1 MFVGT
6 QGSRGLFTLAAVGA
20 VAFGVGGAG
29 CKRGA
34 SAEPTG
40 ADVAAPIA
48 VQTQAVTEV
57 EVPVTLRLSGSL
69 KGERETDL
77 AANAAGR
84 VTSTAVERG
93 SQVTPGQVLA
103 QLDVRAASLAAS
115 EARAQAESVRAQ
127 QAQAQTDCARYQ
139 KLRETGAISEAEQE
153 RVAIQCRTLPLSAEA
168 ASARASIAA
177 QNVGDGAIR
186 APFAGVVTER
196 YVDVGEYV
204 RQDSR
209 VVTVVSVDPLRLEL
223 SVPEADAARVSE
235 GAEVG
240 FRVAAYPGRRFAGRV
255 RFVSG
260 AIRASTR
267 DLAVEALVENADR
280 ALKPGMFAD
289 AELAVG
295 TRKLPGVPKASL
307 QDIDGTP
314 HAFFVVDGRLQERT
328 LSTVEGPGGV
338 VGVLKG
344 AKADERIAVGDLSA
358 LRNGAR
364 VR

>member
-1 MFVGT
+1 MTIV
-6 QGSRGLFTLAAVGA
+6 AAALGA
-20 VAFGVGGAG
+20 AG
-29 CKRGA
+29 CKRAPDA
-34 SAEPTG
+34 SLG
-40 ADVAAPIA
+40 ADPVPPAA
-48 VQTQAVTEV
+48 VQSEAVAEI

-84 VTSTAVERG
+84 VTATSAERG
-93 SQVTPGQVLA
+93 AQVVPGQVIA

-115 EARAQAESVRAQ
+115 EAKAQAESVRAQ
-127 QAQAQTDCARYQ
+127 QAQALTDCARYG
-139 KLRETGAISEAEQE
+139 KLRETGAISDAEYE
-153 RVAIQCRTLPLSAEA
+153 RVAVQCRTLPLSAEA

-209 VVTVVSVDPLRLEL
+209 VVTLVSVDPLRLEL

-235 GAEVG
+235 GAEVS
-240 FRVAAYPGRRFAGRV
+240 FRVAAHPGRRFTGRV

-267 DLAVEALVENADR
+267 DLPVEALVENADR

-289 AELAVG
+289 VELVVG
-295 TRKLPGVPKASL
+295 ARKVPGVPRAAVF
-307 QDIDGTP
+307 DAGGTP
-314 HAFFVVDGRLQERT
+314 HAFFVVDGRLEERA
-328 LSTVEGPGGV
+328 LATVEAPGGLL
-338 VGVLKG
+338 GVTKG
-344 AKADERIAVGDLSA
+344 ARPGERVAVGDVGS

>member
-1 MFVGT
+1 MA
-6 QGSRGLFTLAAVGA
+6 L
-20 VAFGVGGAG
+20 GAG
-29 CKRGA
+29 CKR
-34 SAEPTG
+34 SA
-40 ADVAAPIA
+40 ADAAPAADPTPPVA
-48 VQTQAVTEV
+48 VQTAEVVEV
-57 EVPVTLRLSGSL
+57 EVPVTLRLAGNL
-69 KGERETDL
+69 KGDRETDL

-84 VTSTAVERG
+84 VTATSVERG
-93 SQVTPGQVLA
+93 SQVVPGQVLA

-115 EARAQAESVRAQ
+115 EAKAQAESARAQ

-139 KLRETGAISEAEQE
+139 KLRDSGTISDAEFE
-153 RVAIQCRTLPLSAEA
+153 RVAVTCRTTPLTAEA

-209 VVTVVSVDPLRLEL
+209 VVTLVAVDPLRLEL
-223 SVPEADAARVSE
+223 SVPEADAGKVREGSE
-235 GAEVG
+235 VT
-240 FRVAAYPGRRFAGRV
+240 FRVAAFPDRRFTGAV

-267 DLAVEALVENADR
+267 DLAVEAVVENKER
-280 ALKPGMFAD
+280 LLKPGMFAD
-289 AELAVG
+289 VELSVG
-295 TRKLPGVPKASL
+295 SRKLPGVPRAAVFEA
-307 QDIDGTP
+307 DGTP
-314 HAFFVVDGRLQERT
+314 HAFFVVDGRLQERALAT
-328 LSTVEGPGGV
+328 AAGAGEV

-344 AKADERIAVGDLSA
+344 AKAGEKVAVGEVRA
-358 LRNGAR
+358 LQNGGR

>member
-1 MFVGT
+1 MSLGT
-6 QGSRGLFTLAAVGA
+6 VISRGVLTTIAVAASAVG
-20 VAFGVGGAG
+20 VAG
-29 CKRGA
+29 CNRA
-34 SAEPTG
+34 SGTSLGSDP
-40 ADVAAPIA
+40 APPVA
-48 VQTQAVTEV
+48 VQTEEV
-57 EVPVTLRLSGSL
+57 AEIEVPMTLRLSGSL

-84 VTSTAVERG
+84 VVATSAERG
-93 SQVTPGQVLA
+93 AQVVPGQVLA

-127 QAQAQTDCARYQ
+127 QAQALVDCARYQ

-153 RVAIQCRTLPLSAEA
+153 RVAVQCRTLPLSAEA

-177 QNVGDGAIR
+177 QNVGDGVIR
-186 APFAGVVTER
+186 APFGGVITER

-209 VVTVVSVDPLRLEL
+209 VVTLVSVDPLRLEI
-223 SVPEADAARVSE
+223 SVPEADAAKVRE
-235 GAEVG
+235 GAEVS
-240 FRVAAYPGRRFAGRV
+240 FRVAAHGDRRFAGRV

-260 AIRASTR
+260 AIRPSTR
-267 DLAVEALVENADR
+267 DLAVEALVDNADR

-289 AELAVG
+289 VELAVG
-295 TRKLPGVPKASL
+295 SRKLPGVPRAAVADAEGSS
-307 QDIDGTP
+307 
-314 HAFFVVDGRLQERT
+314 HAFVVVDGRLQERA
-328 LSTVEGPGGV
+328 LSTVDGPDGK

-344 AKADERIAVGDLSA
+344 VRPGERVAVGDLGA
-358 LRNGAR
+358 LHNGAR